1 MKRDFLLG
9 GTKLPTGG
17 AVRGAGGA
25 MSPPVFMLKEALH
38 RPFYYFG
45 VNFHI
50 TCEIWKHPL
59 LIAIHHSFLLAV
71 IIRPFMFV
79 TVSGVGLNTVV
90 SLFFLFFVTTT

>member
-38 RPFYYFG
+38 FNRIVPKYSVFLCFLSGSVELMTSTQKKILRY
-45 VNFHI
+45 VTI
-50 TCEIWKHPL
+50 QLKWKTGLTVRH
-59 LIAIHHSFLLAV
+59 AIVAS
-71 IIRPFMFV
+71 I
-79 TVSGVGLNTVV
+79 
-90 SLFFLFFVTTT
+90 